1 MIKTQL
7 YNEDCIAGLAA
18 SVPDESVHLTVTSI
32 PFEELFTYSGK
43 IEDVGNNGSTINI
56 REGRFALN
64 MRFVIEQLRRVTAP
78 GCNVAIHIQ
87 QLLAY
92 KNQHGFIGR
101 RDFRGAIIDLFS
113 AGKLQFIGE
122 FVIAK
127 NPQAMAQRLNLHSL
141 MFVTGKRNSS
151 MLAPAPNDYVLIFQ
165 KPGEPVVP
173 VRCLYDSKLNPDGW
187 VTTEEWIR
195 DASGVWTDIDEFD
208 VLDGARGARESTEE
222 KHVCPLQLEVIRR
235 LVKLYS
241 NPVSIQ
247 PDVTVLDPF
256 GGIGSTPAICVELQR
271 NSIAFELKESYHANS
286 LRNVERARRAFKQ
299 AQRDLFSEAGPGKTK
314 RRKQAEEVYV

>member
-1 MIKTQL
+1 MSKTQIW
-7 YNEDCIAGLAA
+7 NEDCIAGMAA
-18 SVPDESVHLTVTSI
+18 HIPDESIHLTITSI

-43 IEDVGNNGSTINI
+43 LEDVGNNGSTINI

-101 RDFRGAIIDLFS
+101 RDFRGAIIDMFS
-113 AGKLQFIGE
+113 AGGLHFIGE
-122 FVIAK
+122 FAIRK

-165 KPGEPVVP
+165 KPGEPRNP
-173 VRCLYDSKLNPDGW
+173 VKCIYDSELNPGGW
-187 VTTEEWIR
+187 VTTDEWIR
-195 DASGVWTDIDEFD
+195 DAHGVWTDIDEFD
-208 VLDGARGARESTEE
+208 ILDGHRAARESTEE

-247 PDVTVLDPF
+247 PDVIVLDPF
-256 GGIGSTPAICVELQR
+256 SGIGSTGYVCVELER
-271 NSIAFELKESYHANS
+271 NYKGFELKESYYAQQLKNLELARPVSQKDARQLFETTAN
-286 LRNVERARRAFKQ
+286 
-299 AQRDLFSEAGPGKTK
+299 
-314 RRKQAEEVYV
+314 

>member
-1 MIKTQL
+1 MLQTQIW
-7 YNEDCIAGLAA
+7 NEDCITGMA
-18 SVPDESVHLTVTSI
+18 SRLPDNSIHLTVTSI

-43 IEDVGNNGSTINI
+43 VEDVGNNGSTINI

-64 MRFVIEQLRRVTAP
+64 MRFVIHQLHRVTAP

-101 RDFRGAIIDLFS
+101 RDFRGAIIDIFS
-113 AGKLQFIGE
+113 AGGLNFIGE

-165 KPGEPVVP
+165 KPGEPEHP
-173 VRCLYDSKLNPDGW
+173 VKCIYDATHNPSGW

-195 DASGVWTDIDEFD
+195 DAHGIWTDIDEFD
-208 VLDGARGARESTEE
+208 ILDGARHCRESDEE

-241 NPVSIQ
+241 NPISIQ

-256 GGIGSTPAICVELQR
+256 MGIGSTAVVCVEQQR
-271 NSIAFELKESYHANS
+271 NVVGFELKESYYRNS
-286 LRNVERARRAFKQ
+286 LRNVERARAQFAVTQ
-299 AQRDLFSEAGPGKTK
+299 ADLFSVMGGGRSHSLTHSD
-314 RRKQAEEVYV
+314 